1 MSLINQMLKDLEKRR
16 AGETEAGAAPLGGV
30 SSYVVTRSRRNGLL
44 YLAGLLILL
53 LLAVVGWLGW
63 ERYQAA
69 PAAAPSAMAEPSRP
83 AAAAP
88 PLAGKTAQP
97 RPVSE
102 PAVEPRQSRR
112 VPAAPVK
119 SSPPRGP
126 APVATPEPDTA
137 TTNPVIKRSRP
148 LSKNSPCA
156 RPCNWRRS
164 MNMPVS
170 CWPVC

>member
-88 PLAGKTAQP
+88 PLAGIWKHSSRP
-97 RPVSE
+97 RSDF
-102 PAVEPRQSRR
+102 ASGGRR
-112 VPAAPVK
+112 VTFHK
-119 SSPPRGP
+119 
-126 APVATPEPDTA
+126 
-137 TTNPVIKRSRP
+137 
-148 LSKNSPCA
+148 
-156 RPCNWRRS
+156 
-164 MNMPVS
+164 
-170 CWPVC
+170 